1 MYSQKGQQEKLH
13 FNFFFSPE
21 KLTRLFLSNEVKPSA
36 DHKTEVQIF
45 DNLFPHDILDKHVE
59 ERRRLPRF
67 PAKTDACSRAHT
79 SCMRK
84 ISFS

>member
-21 KLTRLFLSNEVKPSA
+21 KLTRLFLSNEVKPSP
-36 DHKTEVQIF
+36 DRKTEVQTF
-45 DNLFPHDILDKHVE
+45 DNLFPHDILAKHVE
-59 ERRRLPRF
+59 VRRRLPRF
-67 PAKTDACSRAHT
+67 PAKTDACSRART
-79 SCMRK
+79 SYIRK

>member
-21 KLTRLFLSNEVKPSA
+21 KLTRLFLSNEVKPSP

-45 DNLFPHDILDKHVE
+45 DI
-59 ERRRLPRF
+59 
-67 PAKTDACSRAHT
+67 
-79 SCMRK
+79 
-84 ISFS
+84 